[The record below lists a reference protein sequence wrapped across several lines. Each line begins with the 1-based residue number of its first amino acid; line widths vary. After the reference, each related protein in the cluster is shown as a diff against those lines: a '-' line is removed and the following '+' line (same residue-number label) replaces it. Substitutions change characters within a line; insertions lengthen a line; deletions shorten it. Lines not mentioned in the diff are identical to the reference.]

1 MRERLGTAVR
11 YWIPI
16 AIAVTAMSVLIYVA
30 VQQDF
35 RKSLN
40 DPQLQMAQ
48 DVANRLLDGAPPKS
62 FAATPGVDIAASLSP
77 WVVVC
82 DINGKPVASG
92 ASLEGTT
99 PVPPKGVFEYTLQN
113 GEDRIT
119 WQPRSDVRVA
129 TVIEYWRGKNGAGFV
144 VTGRNMREVEDRI
157 GALENQVAALWLL
170 TMAATLGATFALVP
184 VASVPPAERSEDD
197 GEA

>member
-16 AIAVTAMSVLIYVA
+16 AIAVTAMSALVYVA

-35 RKSLN
+35 RMSLN

-48 DVANRLLDGAPPKS
+48 DVANRLVDGAPPKS
-62 FAATPGVDIAASLSP
+62 FVSTPPVDVAASLSP

-99 PVPPKGVFEYTLQN
+99 PLPPSGVFSYTLQN

-129 TVIEYWRGKNGAGFV
+129 TVVEYWRGKNGAGFV

-157 GALENQVAALWLL
+157 NGLEKQVAAVWLVTL
-170 TMAATLGATFALVP
+170 AATLGAAIVLVP
-184 VASVPPAERSEDD
+184 VAPGLGAERSEDD
-197 GEA
+197 EE